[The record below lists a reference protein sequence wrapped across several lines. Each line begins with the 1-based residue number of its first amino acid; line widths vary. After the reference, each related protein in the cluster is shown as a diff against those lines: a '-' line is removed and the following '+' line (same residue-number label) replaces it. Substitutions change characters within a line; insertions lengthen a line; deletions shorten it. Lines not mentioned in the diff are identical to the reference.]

1 MKEQFQRDPNNP
13 GSIINTDNSALQG
26 YKLQKQ
32 HGKSVVNTQKQ
43 IDKINTEL
51 SEIKHLLQSLLERA
65 K

>member
-1 MKEQFQRDPNNP
+1 MKEQFARDPNNP
-13 GSIINTDNSALQG
+13 GSIINTDNAALQG

-32 HGKSVVNTQKQ
+32 HGKNVANTQKQ

-51 SEIKHLLQSLLERA
+51 SEIKQLLQSLLERT